1 MIPHH
6 EIDIFI
12 DEAKLNEDKNAATV
26 TSILGRIHSIRP
38 SASSEIGTEILLAT
52 SVFVLGFYVGRGK
65 PDDISSF
72 LRKLIFEF
80 CRLSPSNCD
89 VECNNG
95 RGFTASLRCVIA
107 DGPMIFKT
115 NKGPFWLLV
124 MRSLY
129 SEGGHG

>member
-52 SVFVLGFYVGRGK
+52 SVFVLGFYV
-65 PDDISSF
+65 
-72 LRKLIFEF
+72 
-80 CRLSPSNCD
+80 
-89 VECNNG
+89 
-95 RGFTASLRCVIA
+95 
-107 DGPMIFKT
+107 
-115 NKGPFWLLV
+115 
-124 MRSLY
+124 
-129 SEGGHG
+129 EGGNPIIFQAFFVNLYLNFAVCRPPIVTLNVIMALVLQLHSAV